1 MKCEKC
7 RCAGIVRL
15 AVDEDAEA
23 ATGDEER
30 VNEDE
35 DDDAVCCFAASRNET
50 VDDDAVSVVLPE
62 DE

>member
-7 RCAGIVRL
+7 RCAGIARL

-23 ATGDEER
+23 ATGDDAR
-30 VNEDE
+30 VDE
-35 DDDAVCCFAASRNET
+35 DDDDSVCCFAVSRNEA
-50 VDDDAVSVVLPE
+50 VEDDAVSVVLPE